1 MGEWLKLG
9 TSAGAVDLQLV
20 SDWKPRG
27 LWSAESSFKSALIQQ
42 HMSVLQYLRLH
53 GSTPCSGVVA
63 ASGVVPCYDET
74 QAQCVMS
81 MPQARQCCSR
91 SVGFA
96 VWEMGDGQYERG
108 DLDSCSGSDAAC
120 SSVARATLG
129 RDFVTKIAVSSMK
142 SPIFTAARAH
152 RALARL
158 RLARFPWRSLPKG
171 RRMPAFFISG

>member
-1 MGEWLKLG
+1 ML
-9 TSAGAVDLQLV
+9 
-20 SDWKPRG
+20 
-27 LWSAESSFKSALIQQ
+27 
-42 HMSVLQYLRLH
+42 

-171 RRMPAFFISG
+171 RLMPAFFSSHRCPDLGPPYPGHMILGLTPSAGAFVGLRGVNGGLQPPARMRSMFCTSQI

>member
-1 MGEWLKLG
+1 MNRSTDAYTYAAQLEQPSLVVCGGVLTEWRLRLTTWQSG
-9 TSAGAVDLQLV
+9 SAARWQLYNGRMVEAWHLRQCCGPPVALV

-63 ASGVVPCYDET
+63 ASGVVPCYDES

-91 SVGFA
+91 SVGLA
-96 VWEMGDGQYERG
+96 VWGMGDGQCERG
-108 DLDSCSGSDAAC
+108 DLDSCSG
-120 SSVARATLG
+120 
-129 RDFVTKIAVSSMK
+129 
-142 SPIFTAARAH
+142 
-152 RALARL
+152 
-158 RLARFPWRSLPKG
+158 
-171 RRMPAFFISG
+171 

>member
-27 LWSAESSFKSALIQQ
+27 LWSAESSFKSALLQQ

-53 GSTPCSGVVA
+53 GCTPCRAVVA
-63 ASGVVPCYDET
+63 ASGVVPCYDES

-91 SVGFA
+91 SVGLA
-96 VWEMGDGQYERG
+96 VWGMGDGQCERV
-108 DLDSCSGSDAAC
+108 DLDSCSG
-120 SSVARATLG
+120 
-129 RDFVTKIAVSSMK
+129 
-142 SPIFTAARAH
+142 
-152 RALARL
+152 
-158 RLARFPWRSLPKG
+158 
-171 RRMPAFFISG
+171 

>member
-1 MGEWLKLG
+1 ML
-9 TSAGAVDLQLV
+9 
-20 SDWKPRG
+20 
-27 LWSAESSFKSALIQQ
+27 
-42 HMSVLQYLRLH
+42 

-171 RRMPAFFISG
+171 RLMPACFHLTGPDLGPPNPGHMILGLTPSAGAFGRHLGGGPRLHKWGLSARPWHR